1 MNKKNLKR
9 IGIITIMLVVIA
21 GICWGIKLYIREK
34 DPRWQAAKEI
44 YRVQTALQEVDENA
58 KLESLSEV
66 RSFEITSPNSPTI
79 YYYCTITAYTA
90 YLTEAPN
97 ETTTLNKTALSMVVD
112 IDSLEN
118 RRDCKVGNQD
128 AVMGETD
135 GFHYLCWTYS
145 PKYSCVFKFVEGSV
159 TEEDLFRMA
168 ESVAPIK

>member
-1 MNKKNLKR
+1 MKKNTKR
-9 IGIITIMLVVIA
+9 IVIA
-21 GICWGIKLYIREK
+21 LIVAIVVVGIAWGIKLYLREK

-44 YRVQTALQEVDENA
+44 YRVQTALQEVDENT

-79 YYYCTITAYTA
+79 YYYCTITS
-90 YLTEAPN
+90 YLAEEPE
-97 ETTTLNKTALSMVVD
+97 ETTALNQTALSMVVD
-112 IDSLEN
+112 IDALEN

-128 AVMGETD
+128 AVMGEID

-145 PKYSCVFKFVEGSV
+145 PKYSCVFKYVEGSV
-159 TEEDLFRMA
+159 TEEDLFHMA

>member
-1 MNKKNLKR
+1 MNKKKLKR
-9 IGIITIMLVVIA
+9 IGIVIIMLVVIA

-34 DPRWQAAKEI
+34 DPRWHAAKEI
-44 YRVQTALQEVDENA
+44 YLVQTALQEVDENA

-66 RSFEITSPNSPTI
+66 RSFEITTPNSPTI
-79 YYYCTITAYTA
+79 YYYCTITS
-90 YLTEAPN
+90 YLAEEPE
-97 ETTTLNKTALSMVVD
+97 ETTALNQTALSMVVD

-128 AVMGETD
+128 AVMGEID

-145 PKYSCVFKFVEGSV
+145 PKYSCVFKYVEGSV
-159 TEEDLFRMA
+159 TEEDLFHMA